1 MAAAPAPERHPAGSS
16 AGAATAAPNSRVA
29 ELEQQLR
36 ERDAEIAR
44 LRARLGRGGSATA
57 DEAGAAST
65 AASPA
70 AALLAGPPAGEA
82 PPEPQPLGEAPGKP
96 AAAATRPGQDETR
109 ALERALVRQAGA
121 VLPQG
126 LVEVEPEFDY
136 LYNEPAGGRRD
147 TLISSVALRTGLPWR
162 SQVEVSVPYVLYDKQ
177 TGLGAVSGVGDAQLS
192 FTHQLTGEAA
202 FLPELL
208 ATLRWKSNSGHSQT
222 NPPTGTGSNT
232 LQGTLVALKRQDPVV
247 LLANLSYTHS
257 LDHGRADIGDYVGGK
272 LGAFLAATPD
282 TTLFFDVDANSTY
295 ADRSLSTG
303 TNRLVGVAEFGAAM
317 VLSRASVLDLTGGI
331 GFTRQAPRFRLSVSL
346 PTRF

>member
-1 MAAAPAPERHPAGSS
+1 MPAGPAPHRHVAGSS
-16 AGAATAAPNSRVA
+16 GAASAAVPDPRVA

-36 ERDAEIAR
+36 ERDAEIAK
-44 LRARLGRGGSATA
+44 LRARLSPGGSATA
-57 DEAGAAST
+57 SETGAA
-65 AASPA
+65 APA
-70 AALLAGPPAGEA
+70 AAPIPAGEAPANPPPAGEA
-82 PPEPQPLGEAPGKP
+82 PGNP
-96 AAAATRPGQDETR
+96 ASAASARSGQDETR

-126 LVEVEPEFDY
+126 IVEVEPELDY
-136 LYNEPAGGRRD
+136 LYNEPTAGGRRD
-147 TLISSVALRTGLPWR
+147 TLISSLALRAGLPWR
-162 SQVEVSVPYVLYDKQ
+162 SQVEVSVPYVPYDKQ
-177 TGLGAVSGVGDAQLS
+177 TGLGAVSGVGDAQLT
-192 FTHQLTGEAA
+192 FTHQLTGEAE

-208 ATLRWKSNSGHSQT
+208 ATLRWKSNSGHSET

-232 LQGTLVALKRQDPVV
+232 LQGTLTALKRQDPVV

-257 LDHGRADIGDYVGGK
+257 LEHGRADIGDYVGGK

-295 ADRSLSTG
+295 ADRSLVAG

-317 VLSRASVLDLTGGI
+317 VLSRASVLDVTGGI